1 MKQFLYLILFISCVS
16 VNAKEIVLDN
26 GVVRRELNLSDGQI
40 LGQKYTL
47 LSSGTDFMRTES
59 KDFSFTV
66 DGVGYSGY
74 DRWENISS
82 RDTLLRNGGKGL
94 ILSFDDTKKYFS
106 VEICYIAYPNL
117 PVVHKFLSVK
127 NTGRKELC
135 LEAVNVEDF
144 ASFLDPIESWVM
156 RQYSRYKWLGAYEGN
171 WDDPLLIIHD
181 NAKCAGMAIG
191 NEAVG
196 VLKRTSAFLDGMSL
210 TAGMTHPNQDFPF
223 RRWLYPGE
231 KWNSPG
237 CFTALY
243 SGCNNPYAIVN
254 TSVQDFVRKYMGV
267 RIEQIPQ
274 KPMFVY
280 NTWYPFE
287 RNINEKIIFD
297 LAKAA
302 AECGVEEFIIDDGW
316 QINVNFSKDKAE
328 YQGDWEIDRKK
339 FPNGLK
345 PVFDYI
351 KSLGMKPGLWISLAT
366 ADPSSIVYN
375 EHPEWFV
382 KGPYGEDVDL
392 HNQKSSSRTACLGTD
407 WYDYIR
413 NKILFLEREYG
424 LSYVK
429 LDLSILSSAYVYDKD
444 RVGCYAENH
453 SCHKDWA
460 ESFDVIYS
468 RCMQLFDE
476 LHKDAPDLFI
486 DCTFETAGKL
496 QLMDYGIALHAEGNW
511 LSNITQNVPV
521 GSLRMRNLAWGR
533 TPILPPS
540 SLVIGNLRM
549 DDPMYE
555 LNFKSLAGTLPIML
569 GDPRMLTVEQRQ
581 RYKEWSGWLKRLEET
596 HGYMSFRQDLPGFAE
611 PAEGCWDG
619 FCRINTETVTGGLIG
634 VFNNGSLEKSR
645 TVFVPYLLP
654 DKIYQVKQGPSGKVI
669 TTASGKSLAED
680 GFKVTL
686 DKPYDGELFEVTIL

>member
-1 MKQFLYLILFISCVS
+1 MDNGIVCRKL
-16 VNAKEIVLDN
+16 EIVN
-26 GVVRRELNLSDGQI
+26 GSI
-40 LGQKYTL
+40 LGKKYSL
-47 LSSGTDFMRTES
+47 KASGTDFMRTGSEE
-59 KDFSFTV
+59 FSFLIN
-66 DGVGYSGY
+66 GVEYSGKNI
-74 DRWENISS
+74 WKNISC
-82 RDTLLRNGGKGL
+82 RDTIVQNGGKGFL
-94 ILSFDDTKKYFS
+94 LSFDDEDSNFH
-106 VEICYIAYPNL
+106 VELTYLTYPEM
-117 PVVHKFLSVK
+117 PVVHKFLTIT
-127 NTGRKELC
+127 NIGLNDLC
-135 LEAVNVEDF
+135 LEAVDMENF
-144 ASFLDPIESWVM
+144 ALSLDPIESWVL
-156 RQYSRYKWLGAYEGN
+156 RQYARYKWLGPYEGN
-171 WDDPLLIIHD
+171 WDDPLIIVHD
-181 NAKCAGMAIG
+181 NERMSGIAVG

-196 VLKRTSAFLDGMSL
+196 VLKRTSVFADGTSL
-210 TAGMTHPNQDFPF
+210 NVGMTRPEQDFPF
-223 RRWLYPGE
+223 RRWLRQGE
-231 KWNSPG
+231 KWKSPG
-237 CFTALY
+237 CFTVLY
-243 SGCNNPYAIVN
+243 ENNKDPYSVINN
-254 TSVQDFVRKYMGV
+254 TVQDFVRKYLGV

-280 NTWYPFE
+280 NTWYPFQ
-287 RNINEKIIFD
+287 RDINEKMIYK
-297 LAKAA
+297 LAQAA
-302 AECGVEEFIIDDGW
+302 SECGVEEFVIDDGW
-316 QINVNFSKDKAE
+316 QINVNSPMDKPE

-366 ADPSSIVYN
+366 ADPSSIVYD

-382 KGPYGEDVDL
+382 KGPHGEDVDL

-407 WYDYIR
+407 WYDYIK

-476 LHKDAPDLFI
+476 LHRDAPDLFI

-581 RYKEWSGWLKRLEET
+581 RYKEWSGWLNRLEET